1 MSVEN
6 TVKLLWDCAAA
17 LEPKTHAH
25 KLLKSYYINNCR
37 TIANTKL
44 QMPKEKFGTSQMCS
58 HCGCFWHESEFK
70 LKPHSQQVPVTA
82 KALKLIAKLEETNQ
96 EHYKNVLTGKQR
108 RRAKWLKKRITNYMK
123 VKCELCQHKTLI
135 KMEKPQKKKRLNKNA
150 NLPIEEEETVSDVH
164 LKSIKKKKNKA
175 NKNAGL
181 NKPKQHFDQE
191 KHLPVKTPTALIP
204 SKPSVEATKQI
215 NKTKFVS
222 KQPTVK
228 SKSNNA
234 RITQSQSP
242 ATKVN
247 SSKKHKSKQSSK
259 ISTPPVAVQ
268 SKTQRKNSLLQ
279 LAALLKQQTTSNRTE
294 TAKSTQQRLEALLK

>member
-25 KLLKSYYINNCR
+25 KLLKSDYINNCR

-70 LKPHSQQVPVTA
+70 LKPHSQQVPVRA

-191 KHLPVKTPTALIP
+191 KHLPVKTPTVLIP

>member
-6 TVKLLWDCAAA
+6 TVKLLWNCAAA

-37 TIANTKL
+37 SIANTKL

-70 LKPHSQQVPVTA
+70 LKPQSQQVPVRT

-96 EHYKNVLTGKQR
+96 EHSQNVLRGKQR

-123 VKCELCQHKTLI
+123 VKCELCHHTTLI
-135 KMEKPQKKKRLNKNA
+135 KMEKPQTKKRLNKNA
-150 NLPIEEEETVSDVH
+150 NLPMEEEETVSDVH

-181 NKPKQHFDQE
+181 NIPKQHCEQE
-191 KHLPVKTPTALIP
+191 KQQSVKAQTVLIK
-204 SKPSVEATKQI
+204 SKPSVAATKQI
-215 NKTKFVS
+215 NETKFVS

-228 SKSNNA
+228 PKSNNT
-234 RITQSQSP
+234 RITQSP
-242 ATKVN
+242 ATKAN
-247 SSKKHKSKQSSK
+247 SNKKHKSKQSSK

-279 LAALLKQQTTSNRTE
+279 LAALLKQQTTSDGTE
-294 TAKSTQQRLEALLK
+294 TAKSTQKRLEALLK

>member
-1 MSVEN
+1 MFVLFYS
-6 TVKLLWDCAAA
+6 
-17 LEPKTHAH
+17 
-25 KLLKSYYINNCR
+25 NNCR
-37 TIANTKL
+37 SIASTKL

-70 LKPHSQQVPVTA
+70 LKPHSQQVPVRS

-96 EHYKNVLTGKQR
+96 EHSQNVLRGKQR

-123 VKCELCQHKTLI
+123 VKCELCHHTTLI
-135 KMEKPQKKKRLNKNA
+135 KMEKPQKKKRLNTNA
-150 NLPIEEEETVSDVH
+150 NLPMEEEETVSDVH

-181 NKPKQHFDQE
+181 NIPKQHFEQE
-191 KHLPVKTPTALIP
+191 KHQPAKTQTVFIR
-204 SKPSVEATKQI
+204 SKPSVAATKQI
-215 NKTKFVS
+215 NETKFVS

-228 SKSNNA
+228 PKSNST
-234 RITQSQSP
+234 RITQSP
-242 ATKVN
+242 ATKAN
-247 SSKKHKSKQSSK
+247 SNKKHKSKQSSK

-279 LAALLKQQTTSNRTE
+279 LAALLKQQTTSDRTE
-294 TAKSTQQRLEALLK
+294 TTKSTQKRLEALLK

>member
-25 KLLKSYYINNCR
+25 KLLKSDYINNCR

-70 LKPHSQQVPVTA
+70 LKPHSQQVPVRA

-150 NLPIEEEETVSDVH
+150 NLPIEEEETVSNVH

-175 NKNAGL
+175 NKNTGL

-191 KHLPVKTPTALIP
+191 KHLPVKTPTVLIP